1 LNIITSIFGLE
12 LSQAIA
18 NSPEYQDDAKQW
30 RGYTDC
36 VSMVISHEARDGA
49 VIYVQELRSLLRR
62 KQRIKF
68 GLSKSDDDLLF

>member
-36 VSMVISHEARDGA
+36 VSMVISHQLEMAPRKI
-49 VIYVQELRSLLRR
+49 VVFNEHIYSRR
-62 KQRIKF
+62 
-68 GLSKSDDDLLF
+68 